1 MRIGIMAEP
10 FAQTLD
16 QIKEEVVLAQ
26 EDGVSTYWLAQIWR
40 YDALTLIPTLA
51 ELAPDVEFA
60 SGVVASYLRHPMT
73 LVSQALT
80 ASLLTKGKFTLGIGV
95 MHKPLIEG
103 MFEMSFDKPARHM
116 REYLDILLPLL
127 EQQDVDVSGVT
138 VSYHGEM
145 DVPGA
150 PRTPVMLAALGP
162 HMLKLCGSRT
172 DGTIM
177 WMTGPR
183 TLREDVLPKL
193 EAAAEKAD
201 RDAPRMAVLIPVL
214 ITDDIAVGRKQAAET
229 YAIYGEMPSYRAM
242 LEREGFDS
250 PEDYVLVGSEEQVR
264 EQISSYEAAGVT
276 DFGIQVAP
284 SPERTRTLEFITALA
299 REHRTK

>member
-16 QIKEEVVLAQ
+16 GIKEEVELAQ
-26 EDGVSTYWLAQIWR
+26 EAGVSTYWLAQIWR

-51 ELAPDVEFA
+51 KLAPDVEFA
-60 SGVVASYLRHPMT
+60 SGVVASYLRHPMV
-73 LVSQALT
+73 LAAQALT
-80 ASLLTKGKFTLGIGV
+80 TSLLTNGKFTLGVGV

-103 MFEMSFDKPARHM
+103 MFEMTFDKPARHM

-127 EQQDVDVSGVT
+127 EQRDVDVSGNT

-145 DVPGA
+145 DVPDA

-177 WMTGPR
+177 CMTGPR

-193 EAAAEKAD
+193 EEAAGKAG
-201 RDAPRMAVLIPVL
+201 RNAPRMAVLIPVL
-214 ITDDIAVGRKQAAET
+214 ITDDVETGRKQAAET

-242 LEREGFDS
+242 LEREGFS
-250 PEDYVLVGSEEQVR
+250 APEDYVLVGSEEHVR
-264 EQISSYEAAGVT
+264 EQIASYEAAGVT
-276 DFGIQVAP
+276 DLGIQVAP
-284 SPERTRTLEFITALA
+284 SQERARALEFIAELA
-299 REHRTK
+299 REHRS

>member
-10 FAQTLD
+10 FVQKLD
-16 QIKEEVVLAQ
+16 QIKEEVALAQ
-26 EDGVSTYWLAQIWR
+26 ASGVSTYWLAQIWR
-40 YDALTLIPTLA
+40 YDALTLIPILA
-51 ELAPDVEFA
+51 KMAPDLEFA

-73 LVSQALT
+73 LASQALT
-80 ASLLTKGKFTLGIGV
+80 VSLLTNGKFTLGLGL

-116 REYLDILLPLL
+116 REYLEILLPAL
-127 EQQDVDVSGVT
+127 EQKNVDVSGTT
-138 VSYHGEM
+138 VSYHGDM
-145 DVPGA
+145 DVPDA

-162 HMLKLCGSRT
+162 HMLKLCGSYT

-193 EAAAEKAD
+193 ES
-201 RDAPRMAVLIPVL
+201 
-214 ITDDIAVGRKQAAET
+214 AAET
-229 YAIYGEMPSYRAM
+229 YAVYGEMPSYAAM
-242 LEREGFDS
+242 LEREGLYA
-250 PEDYVLVGSEEQVR
+250 PEDYVLVGSDEHVR

-276 DFGIQVAP
+276 DFGIQIAP
-284 SPERTRTLEFITALA
+284 SGERARTLEFVAALA
-299 REHRTK
+299 REHRHT

>member
-10 FAQTLD
+10 FAQKLD
-16 QIKEEVVLAQ
+16 QIKEEVALAQ
-26 EDGVSTYWLAQIWR
+26 ASGVSTYWLAQIWR
-40 YDALTLIPTLA
+40 YDALTLIPILA
-51 ELAPDVEFA
+51 EMAPDVEFA

-73 LVSQALT
+73 LASQALT
-80 ASLLTKGKFTLGIGV
+80 VSLLTNGKFTLGLGL

-116 REYLDILLPLL
+116 REYLEILLPAL
-127 EQQDVDVSGVT
+127 EQKNVDVSGTT
-138 VSYHGEM
+138 VSYHGDM
-145 DVPGA
+145 DVPDA

-162 HMLKLCGSRT
+162 HMLKLCGSYT

-193 EAAAEKAD
+193 ESAAEQAN
-201 RDAPRMAVLIPVL
+201 RQAPRMAVLIPVL
-214 ITDDIAVGRKQAAET
+214 ITDDIDAGRKQAAET
-229 YAIYGEMPSYRAM
+229 YAVYGEMPSYAAM
-242 LEREGFDS
+242 LEREGFDA
-250 PEDYVLVGSEEQVR
+250 PEDYVLVGSEEHVR

-276 DFGIQVAP
+276 DFGIQIAP
-284 SPERTRTLEFITALA
+284 SGERARTLEFVAALA
-299 REHRTK
+299 REHRHT